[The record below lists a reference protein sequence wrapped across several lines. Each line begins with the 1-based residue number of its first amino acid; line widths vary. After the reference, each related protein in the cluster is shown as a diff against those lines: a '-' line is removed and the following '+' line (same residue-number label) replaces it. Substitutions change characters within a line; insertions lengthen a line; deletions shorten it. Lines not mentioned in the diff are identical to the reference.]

1 MLLLLTGGVRTGKST
16 YAMSLLESQFR
27 AKHYIATMRVLDEE
41 CAARVAEHRV
51 HRAGKGYVT
60 HECPTGL
67 AELRLPKNVAVIL
80 DCLPNLLSNEM
91 FEKGWEEDPSLAA
104 ENAAARILR
113 GIRSLAERSAFFVI
127 ITNDTG
133 GDGIIYDPA
142 TRAYVRALSRLNREA
157 AALSD
162 AAAQMSAG
170 IPIFFK
176 GGEELLQ
183 NAILD

>member
-1 MLLLLTGGVRTGKST
+1 MFILLTGGVRSGKST
-16 YAMSLLESQFR
+16 LAARMLETFPQE
-27 AKHYIATMRVLDEE
+27 KHYIATMRVSDEE
-41 CAARVAEHRV
+41 CAERVRLHRLARE
-51 HRAGKGYVT
+51 GKGYVT

-67 AELRLPKNVAVIL
+67 AELRLPNNVAVIL

-142 TRAYVRALSRLNREA
+142 TRAYVRALSRLNREV

-183 NAILD
+183 NASLD